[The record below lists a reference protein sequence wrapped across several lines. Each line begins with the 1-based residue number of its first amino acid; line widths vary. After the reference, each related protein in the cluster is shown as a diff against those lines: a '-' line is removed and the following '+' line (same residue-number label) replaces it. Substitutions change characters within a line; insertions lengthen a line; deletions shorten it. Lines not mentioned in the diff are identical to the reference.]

1 LQNLGGDSIVAMRL
15 VGAAREE
22 GLSMTV
28 ADVFKN
34 PTFADMARVSELFAF
49 VGIVLTVTR
58 LFVLLE
64 KSSMKSFPKRVDQW
78 QVVHPNQLYLH
89 GQHHCGMTFSQ

>member
-1 LQNLGGDSIVAMRL
+1 MRL

-34 PTFADMARVSELFAF
+34 PTFADMTR
-49 VGIVLTVTR
+49 VGIAICDV
-58 LFVLLE
+58 
-64 KSSMKSFPKRVDQW
+64 
-78 QVVHPNQLYLH
+78 
-89 GQHHCGMTFSQ
+89 

>member
-1 LQNLGGDSIVAMRL
+1 MQCGTNIYKNLGGDSIIAMRL

-34 PTFADMARVSELFAF
+34 PTFADMTRVSTTCAIEKH
-49 VGIVLTVTR
+49 
-58 LFVLLE
+58 LLN
-64 KSSMKSFPKRVDQW
+64 SAGCPCR
-78 QVVHPNQLYLH
+78 
-89 GQHHCGMTFSQ
+89 G

>member
-1 LQNLGGDSIVAMRL
+1 MRL

-34 PTFADMARVSELFAF
+34 PTFADMSRVRRTL
-49 VGIVLTVTR
+49 
-58 LFVLLE
+58 
-64 KSSMKSFPKRVDQW
+64 
-78 QVVHPNQLYLH
+78 LYL
-89 GQHHCGMTFSQ
+89 TDETDTSRLSVWLVK

>member
-1 LQNLGGDSIVAMRL
+1 MRL

-34 PTFADMARVSELFAF
+34 PTFADMTRVSP
-49 VGIVLTVTR
+49 TR
-58 LFVLLE
+58 SPFE
-64 KSSMKSFPKRVDQW
+64 S
-78 QVVHPNQLYLH
+78 
-89 GQHHCGMTFSQ
+89 C

>member
-1 LQNLGGDSIVAMRL
+1 MRL

-34 PTFADMARVSELFAF
+34 PTFADMSRVSSLPPIQA
-49 VGIVLTVTR
+49 
-58 LFVLLE
+58 
-64 KSSMKSFPKRVDQW
+64 S
-78 QVVHPNQLYLH
+78 Y
-89 GQHHCGMTFSQ
+89 

>member
-1 LQNLGGDSIVAMRL
+1 MRL

-34 PTFADMARVSELFAF
+34 PTFADMARVRTFKQALLL
-49 VGIVLTVTR
+49 GI
-58 LFVLLE
+58 
-64 KSSMKSFPKRVDQW
+64 D
-78 QVVHPNQLYLH
+78 HP
-89 GQHHCGMTFSQ
+89 

>member
-1 LQNLGGDSIVAMRL
+1 MRL

-34 PTFADMARVSELFAF
+34 PTFADMARVSILRGSIF
-49 VGIVLTVTR
+49 VVTN
-58 LFVLLE
+58 VE
-64 KSSMKSFPKRVDQW
+64 
-78 QVVHPNQLYLH
+78 
-89 GQHHCGMTFSQ
+89 